1 MYMITGHPEAMAIY
15 GDPATFPENE
25 LASGT
30 YSSCNVV
37 CGSFV
42 KFSVPMEGDDVSD
55 IIVRY
60 RNELPF
66 SDQLPSF
73 DPPNHTAHRHL
84 LMRLITPKRLKE
96 NEDFMWQFADRLI
109 DGFFEEGSFE
119 MVGSYAEPFTLTVIA
134 DLEGVPESDHS
145 LFRERLSTAHKD
157 VGHKPLEF
165 LYERFN
171 EYIEDRR
178 QTPRNDVL
186 TGLATATFPG
196 WLDPRGQGRGT
207 HCRQPVRRRSG
218 DDGATAVVRLA
229 DARRAARPAGQRAR
243 RPRPDPQL
251 HRGDAPAREPA
262 AHAVPDGPRR
272 APDSA
277 ASTSPPG
284 RRSCS
289 FPVRATA
296 TPGCSRSPYEFDID
310 RPNARQHIAF
320 GHGIHT
326 CAGAPLAR
334 AEGRV
339 TINRFLDRTG
349 DITISEEHHGPAGRP
364 PVRLP
369 ADLLPPRP
377 ASAST
382 SSSRPSAERLAGS
395 GTRQGV
401 DVASLFGGSQR
412 RHDQL
417 RLRVGRP
424 GRRPAVDGQ
433 HDAGHLRRAIAGK
446 PDDGVGH
453 VLGLRL
459 PLQRLH
465 VAQNRSHFVGRD
477 AGADM
482 GRASGN

>member
-1 MYMITGHPEAMAIY
+1 MSEFDNANFITDRQIQDDPYPYFDWVRQQGPVWREPHFGMYMITGHPEAMAVY
-15 GDPATFPENE
+15 GDPATFPENAP
-25 LASGT
+25 ASGIF
-30 YSSCNVV
+30 SSCNVV

-55 IIVRY
+55 IIAKY
-60 RNELPF
+60 RHELPF

-109 DGFFEEGSFE
+109 DAFSDEGSFE

-186 TGLATATFPG
+186 TGLATATFPDG
-196 WLDPRGQGRGT
+196 STPEAKDAALIAANLFAGGQETTVRLLSFALRMLGERPDLQASVRADRARIPNFIEETLRLESPLRAQFRMARVATELAGVEIPAGGSIMLLPGACNRDPRVFVN
-207 HCRQPVRRRSG
+207 P
-218 DDGATAVVRLA
+218 
-229 DARRAARPAGQRAR
+229 
-243 RPRPDPQL
+243 
-251 HRGDAPAREPA
+251 E
-262 AHAVPDGPRR
+262 
-272 APDSA
+272 
-277 ASTSPPG
+277 
-284 RRSCS
+284 
-289 FPVRATA
+289 
-296 TPGCSRSPYEFDID
+296 EFDID

-339 TINRFLDRTG
+339 TISRFLDRTA
-349 DITISEEHHGPAGRP
+349 DIAISEKVHGPTGSR
-364 PVRLP
+364 RYEYLP
-369 ADLLPPRP
+369 TFFLRGLESLTLDFTP
-377 ASAST
+377 AS
-382 SSSRPSAERLAGS
+382 
-395 GTRQGV
+395 
-401 DVASLFGGSQR
+401 
-412 RHDQL
+412 
-417 RLRVGRP
+417 
-424 GRRPAVDGQ
+424 
-433 HDAGHLRRAIAGK
+433 
-446 PDDGVGH
+446 
-453 VLGLRL
+453 
-459 PLQRLH
+459 
-465 VAQNRSHFVGRD
+465 
-477 AGADM
+477 
-482 GRASGN
+482 